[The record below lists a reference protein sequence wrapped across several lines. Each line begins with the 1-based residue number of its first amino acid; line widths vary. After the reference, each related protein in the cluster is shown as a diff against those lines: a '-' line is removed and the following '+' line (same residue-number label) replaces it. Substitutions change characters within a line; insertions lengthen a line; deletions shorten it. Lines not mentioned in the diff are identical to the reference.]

1 MYIDIHVYTCIIY
14 IHVYICNKYNK
25 CISIQMASASTDSFH
40 NVRTHFG
47 IIMVSA
53 ILLRGQKWQ
62 IVRRAKIR
70 FSTLLE
76 ERERCT
82 GNLRI
87 IQS

>member
-40 NVRTHFG
+40 NVRAHFG
-47 IIMVSA
+47 IIMGNA
-53 ILLRGQKWQ
+53 ILLRSQKWQ
-62 IVRRAKIR
+62 IVRRGKIR